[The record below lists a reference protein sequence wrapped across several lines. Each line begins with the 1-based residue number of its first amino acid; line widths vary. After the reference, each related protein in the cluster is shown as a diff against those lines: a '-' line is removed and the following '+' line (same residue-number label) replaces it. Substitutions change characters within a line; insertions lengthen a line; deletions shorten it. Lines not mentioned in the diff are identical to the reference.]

1 MNQSAAQ
8 ARVALVEAETGHFD
22 DAAAYYRRALELNPQ
37 YGPVYYNLAM
47 ELATEGN
54 LRDAYFT

>member
-8 ARVALVEAETGHFD
+8 ARVALVEAETGHSD

-37 YGPVYYNLAM
+37 YGPAHYNLAM
-47 ELATEGN
+47 GLATEGN